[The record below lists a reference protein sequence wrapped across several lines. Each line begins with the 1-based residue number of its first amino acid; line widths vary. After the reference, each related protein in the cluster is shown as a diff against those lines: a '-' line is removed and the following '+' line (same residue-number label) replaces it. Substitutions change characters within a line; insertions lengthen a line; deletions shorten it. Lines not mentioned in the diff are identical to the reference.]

1 MLNFIK
7 NFFRKKELWIF
18 ASYIGVGINEG
29 LTFGHLCKPYYK
41 INKYNELIKD
51 IIAYGEEQGCKKGSV
66 VILYFKIFEQYKNK
80 VHSDVKNK

>member
-18 ASYIGVGINEG
+18 ASYIGVGTNG
-29 LTFGHLCKPYYK
+29 GQTFGHLCEPYYK

-51 IIAYGEEQGCKKGSV
+51 IIAHGEEHGCKKGSV
-66 VILYFKIFEQYKNK
+66 IILYFKIFKQYK
-80 VHSDVKNK
+80 